1 MPISVILMIIGAI
14 CSVGTLAYI
23 SHRQWISVWRGHRIR
38 IRLHQL
44 KIIVEIDDEPVLVES
59 QGIIHRPYHTEWN
72 HPALG
77 KKIIT
82 VKRTQKGQE
91 GVNVSLEIGDEIIPL
106 FELPVNWLQQ
116 VQLEKEESY
125 WEKLTP
131 VDFEQLGDPRWIA
144 ACKLLQLIRQS
155 KMANKEIRE
164 TANTLQLQLR
174 KNFETRRRISEEDVS
189 LLGCIEDLNQI
200 KAKIEERIQ
209 QGLEAV
215 KSLHMVTISL
225 EAHADE
231 KSELERVYQTIQYL
245 QAEDEVAAFV
255 AAPLSDKKKQNQLR
269 SIKKEQ

>member
-1 MPISVILMIIGAI
+1 MGE
-14 CSVGTLAYI
+14 AY
-23 SHRQWISVWRGHRIR
+23 
-38 IRLHQL
+38 
-44 KIIVEIDDEPVLVES
+44 
-59 QGIIHRPYHTEWN
+59 
-72 HPALG
+72 
-77 KKIIT
+77 
-82 VKRTQKGQE
+82 
-91 GVNVSLEIGDEIIPL
+91 
-106 FELPVNWLQQ
+106 
-116 VQLEKEESY
+116 
-125 WEKLTP
+125 TP

-174 KNFETRRRISEEDVS
+174 KNFEIRRRISEEDVS

-255 AAPLSDKKKQNQLR
+255 AAPPSDKKNQNQLR

>member
-1 MPISVILMIIGAI
+1 MPPSVILMILGAL
-14 CSVGTLAYI
+14 CLAGALLYI

-38 IRLHQL
+38 IRLHQF
-44 KIIVEIDDEPVLVES
+44 KIIVEIDDEPVLAES
-59 QGIIHRPYHTEWN
+59 QGFFHRTHQQEWT

-77 KKIIT
+77 TKTIT
-82 VKRTQKGQE
+82 VKKIQKGQE
-91 GVNVSLEIGDEIIPL
+91 GLNVSLEIGDEIIPL
-106 FELPVNWLQQ
+106 FELPVNWLHQ
-116 VQLEKEESY
+116 VQLEEEESY
-125 WEKLTP
+125 WNKLTP

-155 KMANKEIRE
+155 QMANKEIRD

-189 LLGCIEDLNQI
+189 LLGSIEDLNQI
-200 KAKIEERIQ
+200 KTKIEDKIQ

-231 KSELERVYQTIQYL
+231 KNELERVYKTIRYL

-255 AAPLSDKKKQNQLR
+255 TTSQTEKKKQAKR
-269 SIKKEQ
+269 SAMKKEQ